1 VPDSDDANVTIS
13 VVTLADFDELLP
25 LVRGYC
31 DFYRVSPT
39 DSALLALSEALI
51 DNPVYDGLQLIAR
64 AEPGRAVGFAT
75 LYWTWS
81 TTRAARIG
89 VMNDLFVA
97 AQARGSGVAERLI
110 EACARE
116 CQARGAVTLNWQTAP
131 DNVRAQTVYERVG
144 AKREQW
150 VDYFVEVPSS

>member
-1 VPDSDDANVTIS
+1 MPARDYANLTIS
-13 VVTLADFDELLP
+13 VVTRTDFDELLP

-31 DFYRVSPT
+31 DFYKVSPS
-39 DSALLALSEALI
+39 DGALLALSEALI
-51 DNPVYDGLQLIAR
+51 DNPVHDGLQLIAR
-64 AEPGRAVGFAT
+64 AEDGRAVGFAT

-97 AQARGSGVAERLI
+97 AEERGRGVVERLI
-110 EACARE
+110 EACAQQCRL
-116 CQARGAVTLNWQTAP
+116 RGAATLNWQTAP
-131 DNVRAQTVYERVG
+131 DNLRAQSVYDRVG

-150 VDYFVEVPSS
+150 VDYFVEVAPS